1 MIHIYER
8 DVSVRWCSDY
18 TFPTHSTN
26 TQDSC
31 KHRGRARPLC
41 TKLKIRFAKG
51 VTFSFESRY
60 VGVCTCIICRFAHD
74 YSSVSLHVECR

>member
-18 TFPTHSTN
+18 TLPTHSTN

-31 KHRGRARPLC
+31 KHRGRANPVC
-41 TKLKIRFAKG
+41 IKLNISFAEEG
-51 VTFSFESRY
+51 HILFGLLY
-60 VGVCTCIICRFAHD
+60 VDVCDCVVCGSAHD
-74 YSSVSLHVECR
+74 YSSVSLHV